1 VVSSSNE
8 PAEPADESA
17 AGGLVRVRLE
27 LSYDGTDFAGWAVQP
42 GLRTVQGVLQ
52 DALGTVLRRP
62 VAVTVAGRTDAGV
75 HASGQVAHLDVPEPI
90 WATEGGRLAH
100 RLNRILAADVRVR
113 AARAVPAEFDAR
125 FGALWRR
132 YEYLICDG
140 VPDPRL
146 RRHVLSWPR
155 RLDEVA
161 MAAAA
166 TELLGLHDFAAYCK
180 PRDTGTTIRTLQA
193 LDVVR
198 RGELIT
204 CTVRAD
210 AFCHSMVRSL
220 VGALIAVGEG
230 RKQPSWPAA
239 QLPRAARAAASVAPA
254 HGLTLVEV
262 RYPADDELGART
274 AQTRAT
280 RSVRSGPAPS

>member
-1 VVSSSNE
+1 M
-8 PAEPADESA
+8 
-17 AGGLVRVRLE
+17 
-27 LSYDGTDFAGWAVQP
+27 SYDGTDFAGWAVQP

-52 DALGTVLRRP
+52 DALGTVLRHP

-75 HASGQVAHLDVPEPI
+75 HATGQVAHADLEEPA
-90 WATEGGRLAH
+90 WAREDARLAH
-100 RLNRILAADVRVR
+100 RLNRALAADVRVR
-113 AARAVPAEFDAR
+113 GAREAPPGFDAR

-166 TELLGLHDFAAYCK
+166 AELLGLHDFAAYCK
-180 PRDTGTTIRTLQA
+180 PREGGTTIRTLQA

-198 RGELIT
+198 SGALIT
-204 CTVRAD
+204 CSVRAD
-210 AFCHSMVRSL
+210 AFCHSMVRSI

-239 QLPRAARAAASVAPA
+239 QLPRGERAAASVAPA

-262 RYPADDELGART
+262 RYPADDELAART
-274 AQTRAT
+274 AQTRAI
-280 RSVRSGPAPS
+280 RAVPS

>member
-1 VVSSSNE
+1 
-8 PAEPADESA
+8 
-17 AGGLVRVRLE
+17 
-27 LSYDGTDFAGWAVQP
+27 
-42 GLRTVQGVLQ
+42 
-52 DALGTVLRRP
+52 
-62 VAVTVAGRTDAGV
+62 
-75 HASGQVAHLDVPEPI
+75 VAHLDVAEPA
-90 WATEGGRLAH
+90 WAKEGDRLAH
-100 RLNRILAADVRVR
+100 RLNRVLAADVRVR
-113 AARAVPAEFDAR
+113 TARAAPAEFDAR

-166 TELLGLHDFAAYCK
+166 GELLGLHDFAAYCK
-180 PRDTGTTIRTLQA
+180 PRDTGSTIRTLQA

-198 RGELIT
+198 SGGLIT

-239 QLPRAARAAASVAPA
+239 QLPRAERAAASVAPA

-262 RYPADDELGART
+262 RYPADEELGARA

-280 RSVRSGPAPS
+280 RTVPS

>member
-1 VVSSSNE
+1 VVSSPNE
-8 PAEPADESA
+8 PAEPADDSA
-17 AGGLVRVRLE
+17 AGRLGRVRLE
-27 LSYDGTDFAGWAVQP
+27 LSYDGTDFAGWAAQP

-75 HASGQVAHLDVPEPI
+75 HASGQVAHLDVAAPT
-90 WATEGGRLAH
+90 WAAEGDRLAH
-100 RLNRILAADVRVR
+100 RLNRLLAADVRVR

-155 RLDEVA
+155 RLDETA
-161 MAAAA
+161 MATAAS
-166 TELLGLHDFAAYCK
+166 ELLGLHDFAAYCK

-198 RGELIT
+198 GGELIA
-204 CTVRAD
+204 CTVQAD

-239 QLPRAARAAASVAPA
+239 QLPRAERAAASVAPA

-262 RYPADDELGART
+262 RYPADDELAARIE
-274 AQTRAT
+274 QTRAM
-280 RSVRSGPAPS
+280 RAAPS

>member
-1 VVSSSNE
+1 VVSSPNE
-8 PAEPADESA
+8 PAEPADDSA

-27 LSYDGTDFAGWAVQP
+27 LSYDGTDFAGWAAQP

-75 HASGQVAHLDVPEPI
+75 HASGQVAHLDVAAPT
-90 WATEGGRLAH
+90 WAAEGDRLAH
-100 RLNRILAADVRVR
+100 RLNRLLAADVRVR

-155 RLDEVA
+155 RLDETA
-161 MAAAA
+161 MATAAS
-166 TELLGLHDFAAYCK
+166 ELLGLHDFAAYCK

-193 LDVVR
+193 LEVVR
-198 RGELIT
+198 NGELIA
-204 CTVRAD
+204 CTVQAD

-239 QLPRAARAAASVAPA
+239 QLPRAERAAASVAPA

-262 RYPADDELGART
+262 RYPADDELAARIE
-274 AQTRAT
+274 QTRAM
-280 RSVRSGPAPS
+280 RAAPS